1 MKKLI
6 TALLSVLHFIA
17 MPACWMGMIFA
28 IVACEE
34 SSVTDEIIPF
44 PAESSL
50 SLDSKHAS
58 LLLSRKDSV
67 ARDYEKTGLPVCYI
81 YTSDG
86 LPITSKTEYVEASLR
101 IEQNGELLFEDTLLN
116 IRGRGH
122 SSWTDSPK
130 LPYKLKLSHKAPL
143 LGMSA
148 NKHFVLLSNYFDKSL
163 MRVAIGFKIGEL
175 LESSWTPESRFV
187 ELVFNG
193 EYQGNYQLTESVK
206 EGTNRIRV
214 DKTGF
219 LTEYIY
225 PDRID
230 EEKVFIQTVDSGY
243 YYKFMYPDE
252 KDITTQ
258 RVQYA
263 DDLMNRLERSL
274 NRPSKPHE
282 FADIIDVKSWAKWFY
297 QQNLLMLEECNMYM
311 VKYDDTDNSRLAMG
325 PMWDFDWCLGSG
337 YYYGTER
344 PNPNH
349 HIVST
354 HYFRKLAADSLF
366 MAEVA
371 RVHRQYGPKV
381 REDVLRYYDKLTE
394 YLRFSQVLNFERW
407 PILDKRVSI
416 GALPLGSWEQE
427 VECDRRFFLAHY
439 EYLDRILSN
448 DNPHSRR

>member
-1 MKKLI
+1 MKKLF
-6 TALLSVLHFIA
+6 TTLLSVLHFIA
-17 MPACWMGMIFA
+17 MPACWMGMIFV
-28 IVACEE
+28 IVACDE
-34 SSVTDEIIPF
+34 SSVTEEIVPF

-50 SLDSKHAS
+50 SLDNKHAS

-67 ARDYEKTGLPVCYI
+67 EGDYENTGLPVCYI
-81 YTSDG
+81 FTNDG

-163 MRVAIGFKIGEL
+163 MRAAIGFKVGEL
-175 LESSWTPESRFV
+175 LESDWTPESRFV

-206 EGTNRIRV
+206 EGKNRIRV

-230 EEKVFIQTVDSGY
+230 EEKVFIQTIDSGY

-252 KDITTQ
+252 KDITAQ

-311 VKYDDTDNSRLAMG
+311 VKYDDTDNSRLTMG
-325 PMWDFDWCLGSG
+325 PMWDFDWCLGAG

-349 HIVST
+349 HLVST

-366 MAEVA
+366 MTEVA
-371 RVHRQYGPKV
+371 RLHRQYGYKV
-381 REDVLRYYDKLTE
+381 REGVLKYYE
-394 YLRFSQVLNFERW
+394 ELREQLRLSQELNYQRW
-407 PILDKRVSI
+407 PILNERISI
-416 GALPLGSWEQE
+416 GAYPLGSWERE
-427 VECDRRFFLAHY
+427 VECDRQFFLAHY
-439 EYLDRILSN
+439 EYLESIF
-448 DNPHSRR
+448 

>member
-1 MKKLI
+1 MKKLF
-6 TALLSVLHFIA
+6 TTLLSVLHFIA
-17 MPACWMGMIFA
+17 MPACWMGMIFV
-28 IVACEE
+28 IVACDE
-34 SSVTDEIIPF
+34 SSVTEEIVPF

-50 SLDSKHAS
+50 SLDNKHAS
-58 LLLSRKDSV
+58 LLLSKKDSV
-67 ARDYEKTGLPVCYI
+67 EGDYENTGLPVCYI
-81 YTSDG
+81 STYDG

-130 LPYKLKLSHKAPL
+130 LPYKLKLSHKSPL

-163 MRVAIGFKIGEL
+163 MRAAIGFKIGEL
-175 LESSWTPESRFV
+175 LESDWTPESRFV

-206 EGTNRIRV
+206 EGKNRIRV

-230 EEKVFIQTVDSGY
+230 EEKVFIQTIDSGY

-252 KDITTQ
+252 KDITAQ

-263 DDLMNRLERSL
+263 DDLMNRLEKAL

-325 PMWDFDWCLGSG
+325 PMWDFDWCLGAG

-349 HIVST
+349 HLVST

-366 MAEVA
+366 MTEVA
-371 RVHRQYGPKV
+371 RLHRQYGYKV
-381 REDVLRYYDKLTE
+381 REGVLKYYDELHE
-394 YLRFSQVLNFERW
+394 QLRLSQELNYQRWPVLNER
-407 PILDKRVSI
+407 ISI
-416 GALPLGSWEQE
+416 GAYPLGSWERE
-427 VECDRRFFLAHY
+427 VECDRQFFLAHY
-439 EYLDRILSN
+439 EYLESIF
-448 DNPHSRR
+448 

>member
-1 MKKLI
+1 MKKFI
-6 TALLSVLHFIA
+6 TTLLSVLHFIA
-17 MPACWMGMIFA
+17 MPVCWMGMIFV
-28 IVACEE
+28 IVACDESAVTEE
-34 SSVTDEIIPF
+34 IVPF
-44 PAESSL
+44 PAASSSSL
-50 SLDSKHAS
+50 DNKHAS
-58 LLLSRKDSV
+58 LLLTRKDSV
-67 ARDYEKTGLPVCYI
+67 ERDYEHTGLPVCYI
-81 YTSDG
+81 STNDD

-101 IEQNGELLFEDTLLN
+101 IEQNGVLLFEDTLLN

-130 LPYKLKLSHKAPL
+130 HPYRLKLSHKASL

-163 MRVAIGFKIGEL
+163 MRAAIGFKIGEL

-206 EGTNRIRV
+206 EGSDRIRV

-225 PDRID
+225 PDRIA
-230 EEKVFIQTVDSGY
+230 EEKVFIQTIDSGY

-252 KDITTQ
+252 KNITPQ

-263 DDLMNRLERSL
+263 DDLMNRLERAL

-282 FADIIDVKSWAKWFY
+282 FADIIDVESWAKWFY

-311 VKYDDTDNSRLAMG
+311 VKYDDTDDSRLAMG

-337 YYYGTER
+337 YYFGTER

-349 HIVST
+349 HLVST

-371 RVHRQYGPKV
+371 RLHRKYGPKV
-381 REDVLRYYDKLTE
+381 RDG
-394 YLRFSQVLNFERW
+394 VLNYYEELREQLRLSQELNYQRW
-407 PILDKRVSI
+407 PILNQRISI
-416 GALPLGSWEQE
+416 GAYPLGSWERE
-427 VECDRRFFLAHY
+427 VACDRQFFLAHY
-439 EYLDRILSN
+439 EYLESIF
-448 DNPHSRR
+448 

>member
-1 MKKLI
+1 M
-6 TALLSVLHFIA
+6 
-17 MPACWMGMIFA
+17 
-28 IVACEE
+28 
-34 SSVTDEIIPF
+34 
-44 PAESSL
+44 
-50 SLDSKHAS
+50 
-58 LLLSRKDSV
+58 
-67 ARDYEKTGLPVCYI
+67 DYENTGLPVCYI
-81 YTSDG
+81 STNDG

-101 IEQNGELLFEDTLLN
+101 IEQNGEVLFEDTLLN

-130 LPYKLKLSHKAPL
+130 LPYKLKLSHKSPL

-163 MRVAIGFKIGEL
+163 MRAAIGFKIGEL
-175 LESSWTPESRFV
+175 LESDWTPESRFV

-206 EGTNRIRV
+206 EGKNRIRV

-230 EEKVFIQTVDSGY
+230 EEKVFIQTIDSGY

-252 KDITTQ
+252 KDITAQ

-349 HIVST
+349 HLVST

-371 RVHRQYGPKV
+371 SLHRQYGYKV
-381 REDVLRYYDKLTE
+381 REGVLKYYE
-394 YLRFSQVLNFERW
+394 ELRERLRLSQELNYQRW
-407 PILDKRVSI
+407 PILNERISI
-416 GALPLGSWEQE
+416 GAYPLGSWERE
-427 VECDRRFFLAHY
+427 VECDRQFFLAHY
-439 EYLDRILSN
+439 EYLESIF
-448 DNPHSRR
+448 

>member
-1 MKKLI
+1 MKKLF
-6 TALLSVLHFIA
+6 TTLLSVLHFIA
-17 MPACWMGMIFA
+17 MPACWMGMIFV
-28 IVACEE
+28 IVACDE
-34 SSVTDEIIPF
+34 SSVTEEIVPF
-44 PAESSL
+44 PAESSS
-50 SLDSKHAS
+50 SLDNKHAS

-67 ARDYEKTGLPVCYI
+67 EGDYENTRLPVCYI
-81 YTSDG
+81 STNDG

-101 IEQNGELLFEDTLLN
+101 IEQNGEVLFEDTLLN

-130 LPYKLKLSHKAPL
+130 VPYKLKLSHKAPL

-163 MRVAIGFKIGEL
+163 MRAAIGFKVGEL
-175 LESSWTPESRFV
+175 LESDWTPESRFV

-193 EYQGNYQLTESVK
+193 EYQGNYQLTESVR
-206 EGTNRIRV
+206 EGANRIRV
-214 DKTGF
+214 DETGF

-225 PDRID
+225 PDRIA
-230 EEKVFIQTVDSGY
+230 EEKVLIQTIDSGY

-252 KDITTQ
+252 KNITAR

-263 DDLMNRLERSL
+263 DNLMNRLERSL

-311 VKYDDTDNSRLAMG
+311 VKYDDTENSRLAMG

-337 YYYGTER
+337 YYNGTER

-371 RVHRQYGPKV
+371 RLHREYGLTV
-381 REDVLRYYDKLTE
+381 REGVLRYYDELME
-394 YLRFSQVLNFERW
+394 HLRLSQRLNFACW
-407 PILDKRVSI
+407 PILTERVSI
-416 GALPLGSWEQE
+416 GAYPLGSWERE
-427 VECDRRFFLAHY
+427 VACDRQFFLAHY
-439 EYLDRILSN
+439 EYLDQILI
-448 DNPHSRR
+448 H

>member
-1 MKKLI
+1 MKKLF
-6 TALLSVLHFIA
+6 TTLLSVLHFIA
-17 MPACWMGMIFA
+17 MPACWMGMIFV

-34 SSVTDEIIPF
+34 SSVTEEIVPF

-50 SLDSKHAS
+50 SLDNKHAS
-58 LLLSRKDSV
+58 LLLTRKDSV
-67 ARDYEKTGLPVCYI
+67 ERDYEKTGLPVCYI
-81 YTSDG
+81 STSDG

-130 LPYKLKLSHKAPL
+130 HPYRLKLSHKAPL

-163 MRVAIGFKIGEL
+163 MRAAIGFKIGEL
-175 LESSWTPESRFV
+175 LACDWTPESRFV

-230 EEKVFIQTVDSGY
+230 EEKVFIQTIDSGY

-282 FADIIDVKSWAKWFY
+282 FADIIDVTSWAKWFY

-344 PNPNH
+344 PNPH
-349 HIVST
+349 HHLVST

-371 RVHRQYGPKV
+371 RLHRQYGYKV
-381 REDVLRYYDKLTE
+381 REGVLKYYE
-394 YLRFSQVLNFERW
+394 ELREQLRLSQELNYQRW
-407 PILDKRVSI
+407 PILNERISI
-416 GALPLGSWEQE
+416 GAYPLGSWERE
-427 VECDRRFFLAHY
+427 VECDRQFFLTHY
-439 EYLDRILSN
+439 DYLESVF
-448 DNPHSRR
+448 

>member
-17 MPACWMGMIFA
+17 MPACWMGMICV

-34 SSVTDEIIPF
+34 SSVTEEIIPF

-311 VKYDDTDNSRLAMG
+311 VKYDDTDNSRLTMG

-337 YYYGTER
+337 YYYGAER

-349 HIVST
+349 HMVST
-354 HYFRKLAADSLF
+354 HYFRKLVADSLF
-366 MAEVA
+366 MAEVT
-371 RVHRQYGPKV
+371 HLHQQYGYKV
-381 REDVLRYYDKLTE
+381 REGVLKYYE
-394 YLRFSQVLNFERW
+394 ELREQLRLSQELNYQRW
-407 PILDKRVSI
+407 PILNKRISI
-416 GALPLGSWEQE
+416 GAYPLGSWEKE
-427 VECDRRFFLAHY
+427 VECDRQFFLTHY
-439 EYLDRILSN
+439 DFLESIF
-448 DNPHSRR
+448 

>member
-1 MKKLI
+1 MKKLF
-6 TALLSVLHFIA
+6 TTLLSVLHFIA
-17 MPACWMGMIFA
+17 MPACWMGMIFV
-28 IVACEE
+28 IVACDE
-34 SSVTDEIIPF
+34 SSVTEEIVPF

-50 SLDSKHAS
+50 SLDNKHAS

-67 ARDYEKTGLPVCYI
+67 KGDYENTGLPVCYI
-81 YTSDG
+81 STNDG

-143 LGMSA
+143 MDMSA

-163 MRVAIGFKIGEL
+163 MRAAIGFKIGEL
-175 LESSWTPESRFV
+175 LESDWIPESRFV

-206 EGTNRIRV
+206 EGKNRIRV

-230 EEKVFIQTVDSGY
+230 EEKVFIQTIDSGY

-252 KDITTQ
+252 KDITAQ

-325 PMWDFDWCLGSG
+325 PMWDFDWCLGAG

-349 HIVST
+349 HLVST

-371 RVHRQYGPKV
+371 SLHRQYGYKV
-381 REDVLRYYDKLTE
+381 REGVLKYYE
-394 YLRFSQVLNFERW
+394 ELRERLRLSQELNYQRW
-407 PILDKRVSI
+407 PILNERISI
-416 GALPLGSWEQE
+416 GAYPLGSWERE
-427 VECDRRFFLAHY
+427 VECDRQFFLAHY
-439 EYLDRILSN
+439 EYLDHILI
-448 DNPHSRR
+448 H

>member
-17 MPACWMGMIFA
+17 MPACWMGMICV

-34 SSVTDEIIPF
+34 SSVTEEIIPF

-86 LPITSKTEYVEASLR
+86 LPITSKTEYVDASLR

-130 LPYKLKLSHKAPL
+130 HPYKLKLSHKEPL

-148 NKHFVLLSNYFDKSL
+148 NKHFALLSNYFDKSL

-206 EGTNRIRV
+206 EGANRIRV

-230 EEKVFIQTVDSGY
+230 EEKAFIQTIDSGY

-252 KDITTQ
+252 KDITVQ

-297 QQNLLMLEECNMYM
+297 QQNLLMLEECNMYL

-354 HYFRKLAADSLF
+354 HYFRKLVADSLF

-371 RVHRQYGPKV
+371 RLHQQYGHKV
-381 REDVLRYYDKLTE
+381 REGVLKYYE
-394 YLRFSQVLNFERW
+394 ELREQLRLSQELNYQRW
-407 PILDKRVSI
+407 PILNKRISI
-416 GALPLGSWEQE
+416 GAYPLGSWEKE
-427 VECDRRFFLAHY
+427 VECDRQFFLTHY
-439 EYLDRILSN
+439 EFLESIF
-448 DNPHSRR
+448 